1 MGFTMEMP
9 ILSKGRV
16 WCSHDKTC
24 IGTADDHY
32 TLQDMLGEGSYGIVY
47 KAIRAKDANLCAVK
61 VIDVTR
67 IGFGGDCE
75 GVKAAESMALRE
87 ISTLRLLSS
96 HPGIIG
102 FQDAFSSDTSKQI
115 FIITEFVP
123 GGDLFSHMVPRTDP
137 LREGEAAHIVAQLS
151 DALAFCHSHGVA
163 HRDLKLENVLVTN
176 LDVRL
181 TEQTGVD
188 NSTVSL
194 MSEALFSVK
203 LCDFGFA
210 KQVFSGIA
218 KTPLMLGGTRAYAA
232 PESELQDKTLRQ
244 SYDAFK
250 ADAFSLG
257 TVMYVLLCR
266 AFPTKDGSEGMHR
279 QHKRWPTLSIS
290 ARSLVD
296 GLLKHN
302 PTDRT
307 SVSEVCKYDWLA
319 PCART
324 STKHTSS
331 TDSDWMVSR
340 QLTQACQ
347 APRSHVQVSD
357 PARLSLLALQ
367 RALVMLQRERALACS
382 AIAGAPGF
390 DGSSIS
396 CSGQFQLHTTLT
408 KKRMYEARDLLGQ
421 CSNFN
426 SRDALCALLCELTPI
441 RELVMST
448 ADSVAKSQN
457 RAVPLEIFD
466 EVYLA
471 YNRSCST
478 LIEIVAKA
486 LQALHPEGPKLHLLV
501 QRYRL
506 FSAAAEQLGRERA
519 FVCGQAQPECKSTK
533 GMQYSIASLST
544 EKMLRLSEILGARKV
559 LIGTTNSGDIV
570 STSAGLVSTL
580 LGDGEAPLLS
590 KADLSALECI
600 EQQVLTPSDN
610 RAMPTVEW
618 YQAITRLLNDIHS
631 RIAIN
636 LVEDVQLASPRAGA

>member
-1 MGFTMEMP
+1 MP
-9 ILSKGRV
+9 ILSKGMV
-16 WCSHDKTC
+16 WCSHEKTC
-24 IGTADDHY
+24 IGTAGDHY
-32 TLQDMLGEGSYGIVY
+32 TLQDMLGEGSHGIVY
-47 KAIRAKDANLCAVK
+47 KAIRASDSNLCAVK
-61 VIDVTR
+61 IIDVKR
-67 IGFGGDCE
+67 IGFGGGCE

-102 FQDAFSSDTSKQI
+102 FQEAFSSDMSKQI

-123 GGDLFSHMVPRTDP
+123 GGDLFSHMVPRIDP

-176 LDVRL
+176 VDVRL
-181 TEQTGVD
+181 AEQTGVD
-188 NSTVSL
+188 DSTLTL
-194 MSEALFSVK
+194 MSEAIFSVK

-210 KQVFSGIA
+210 KQVFSGMA
-218 KTPLMLGGTRAYAA
+218 KTPLMFGGTRAYAP
-232 PESELQDKTLRQ
+232 PESIDDETLYQ

-266 AFPTKDGSEGMHR
+266 AFPTKDGSEGVHR
-279 QHKRWPTLSIS
+279 QHKRWPTLSIT

-307 SVSEVCKYDWLA
+307 SVPEVCKHDWLA

-331 TDSDWMVSR
+331 TNSEWMVSR
-340 QLTQACQ
+340 QLTQVCQ

-396 CSGQFQLHTTLT
+396 CSDQFQLHTTLT
-408 KKRMYEARDLLGQ
+408 KKRMYEARDLLAK
-421 CSNFN
+421 CSNFA

-441 RELVMST
+441 RALVMST
-448 ADSVAKSQN
+448 ADALAKSQN
-457 RAVPLEIFD
+457 QAVPLELFD
-466 EVYLA
+466 EVFLA
-471 YNRSCST
+471 YNRSCFT
-478 LIEIVAKA
+478 LIEIVASA
-486 LQALHPEGPKLHLLV
+486 LGALHPEGPKLHLLV

-533 GMQYSIASLST
+533 GMQYSIAGLSA

-580 LGDGEAPLLS
+580 LGDGEPPLLS

-600 EQQVLTPSDN
+600 EQQVLTPSDK
-610 RAMPTVEW
+610 RSMPTMDW

-636 LVEDVQLASPRAGA
+636 LVEDVQLTSPRAGAESKS